1 MRSLRLSFLAI
12 FHNRHHSN
20 SPCQS
25 IKLHKNLTY
34 TARCYHVKLQHQEY
48 TEQCMT
54 EKKNYQ
60 KNYIYENTLVWGSLT
75 LTPSRNR
82 MVWQYRIQSSKYN
95 VHVHKPSSFDES
107 VCQAKCSVKSRVAG
121 SREKRQTLLYWA
133 ISVYVNHYR
142 ASCLSYCMAPSLA
155 HSLIHRAQCSNVYL
169 FSLHQSWKACAHAHC
184 TFQSLIIN

>member
-12 FHNRHHSN
+12 FHNCHHSN

-34 TARCYHVKLQHQEY
+34 TPHAACCYRVKLQRHEY
-48 TEQCMT
+48 TEQRMT

-82 MVWQYRIQSSKYN
+82 MVWQYRIQSSKYI
-95 VHVHKPSSFDES
+95 VHVHRPSSFDES

-121 SREKRQTLLYWA
+121 SREKRQ
-133 ISVYVNHYR
+133 HYYTE
-142 ASCLSYCMAPSLA
+142 L
-155 HSLIHRAQCSNVYL
+155 YL
-169 FSLHQSWKACAHAHC
+169 FM
-184 TFQSLIIN
+184 